1 VGAGADLSRGH
12 GCGTLTLPA
21 LRMRS
26 VEILAPACLKRIYV
40 QGLETDEQ
48 R

>member
-1 VGAGADLSRGH
+1 VGAGDDLSRGH
-12 GCGTLTLPA
+12 GCGTLTLLA

-26 VEILAPACLKRIYV
+26 VEILTPACLECIHV